1 MDFAVKKE
9 ILKVLRNGMADEVAR
24 CSKIVGG
31 KRDKTDPINR
41 KLWRNLYPICLSKLT
56 ETAKSE
62 KWLPAQTLDCRLRL
76 FYCSLVVNLES
87 RNQVVAYDYMD
98 FARRIGEVWEA
109 FCKICWEAPVTDQMK
124 RLTSPTFSTVKTEL
138 LEAFAKLVAEGRAK
152 NGEVLIREYNR
163 AVELL
168 GNINLKEDE
177 YCSLGERR
185 LVIDFKS
192 GFGSNEK
199 GNTERLLTVAKI
211 FGTLPE
217 AHECILVVRA
227 AEGDGNSYL
236 QVLKSSGLWKVCCG
250 TEAYQFIQ
258 EVTGFD
264 LSDWIRK
271 NVDFPGDMETSAY
284 AHLKQEGLTKYLAW

>member
-1 MDFAVKKE
+1 MDFTSKRD
-9 ILKVLRNGMADEVAR
+9 ILKVLRNGMAVEVAR
-24 CSKIVGG
+24 CTKIIGS
-31 KRDKTDPINR
+31 KRDKTGPINK
-41 KLWRNLYPICLSKLT
+41 KLWRNLYPACVSQLT
-56 ETAKSE
+56 ETAKSGA
-62 KWLPAQTLDCRLRL
+62 WLPAQMLDCRLRL
-76 FYCSLVVNLES
+76 FYCSIVVNLES
-87 RNQVVAYDYMD
+87 RNKIVAYDYMD

-109 FCKICWEAPVTDQMK
+109 FCKICWSAPATNKIK
-124 RLTSPTFSTVKTEL
+124 RLTPPTFSVVKTEL
-138 LEAFAKLVAEGRAK
+138 LETFAKRVAEGQAK
-152 NGEVLIREYNR
+152 NGEVLVREYNR
-163 AVELL
+163 AIELL

-177 YCSLGERR
+177 YCSLGNRR

-227 AEGDGNSYL
+227 AEGDGNNYL
-236 QVLKSSGLWKVCCG
+236 QVLKSSGLWKVYCG
-250 TEAYQFIQ
+250 TEAYGFIQ

-264 LSDWIRK
+264 LSAWIRK

-284 AHLKQEGLTKYLAW
+284 AHLKQAGLTKYLAW